1 MNTGQLVIGLDSASN
16 PYLPSIITVIIIII
30 ITATATV
37 IVIIHMLKELVV
49 VSLVSMQITFGF

>member
-16 PYLPSIITVIIIII
+16 PYLPSIITVIIII
-30 ITATATV
+30 TATVTV